1 MRVSAVSGGAV
12 ATGLAALAV
21 RYAGARR
28 RADRDW
34 AHRVE
39 PRLSDIGEVDEV
51 SILPLVERLTADEGG
66 AGHLRGEAGLSYLVT
81 AGKTRLLFDT
91 GLNVK
96 GQPRSALVHNAN
108 QLHADLGALDGVVIS
123 HLHADHVGGVGMAR
137 RRTFG
142 FSADP
147 LEQPGLPAYVPT
159 AMRHTRATVI
169 PTSGPRVIAAGVAVL
184 PPLPAAMFAIGP
196 VAEQALVVNVRR
208 FGLVVITG
216 CGHPPIERMLALTEM
231 VLDVPIKAVIG
242 GLHLP
247 VHPLGT
253 ALLPQALLGNPHWP
267 WQPISEHDAD
277 RVIEEIR
284 ERGPRIVA
292 LSGHDSTPWT
302 LNAFADAFPGRYQ
315 TARVGEEIKISA
327 SSGN

>member
-1 MRVSAVSGGAV
+1 V
-12 ATGLAALAV
+12 
-21 RYAGARR
+21 
-28 RADRDW
+28 
-34 AHRVE
+34 
-39 PRLSDIGEVDEV
+39 
-51 SILPLVERLTADEGG
+51 
-66 AGHLRGEAGLSYLVT
+66 
-81 AGKTRLLFDT
+81 
-91 GLNVK
+91 
-96 GQPRSALVHNAN
+96 
-108 QLHADLGALDGVVIS
+108 GVVIS
-123 HLHADHVGGVGMAR
+123 HLHADHVVGPGMAR

-159 AMRHTRATVI
+159 AMQHSRASVLS
-169 PTSGPRVIAAGVAVL
+169 TSRPRVIAPGVAVL
-184 PPLPAAMFAIGP
+184 PPLPAALFAIGP
-196 VAEQALVVNVRR
+196 VQEQALVVNVRR
-208 FGLVVITG
+208 FGLVVISG

-267 WQPISEHDAD
+267 WQPISEQDAA

-292 LSGHDSTPWT
+292 LSGHDSSPWT
-302 LNAFADAFPGRYQ
+302 LNAFADAFRGRYR
-315 TARVGEEIKISA
+315 TARVGEEITISA
-327 SSGN
+327 SSSDAARANPHPPVPVQP